1 MKTAADNAALN
12 HAISFGKWDYLKITL
27 LGFAL
32 TSLWSSLHTIIL
44 PLRLLDFVPEAQKN
58 TYLDLLIFAGLFL
71 AFIVQPVAGAFSD
84 VSTSKWGRRRP
95 FIVAGAVPLAI
106 LLFGTGL
113 PGGYAVIFA
122 LYCLM
127 QISSNVAQ
135 GPFQALIP
143 DLVPEKQRGRAS
155 GIRGLLLII
164 SGVLLVRIVAVFMK
178 DYPAHSSGF
187 WMSLAV
193 LGILIA
199 GTLVYTLLA
208 VKETPWQWPFP
219 GTSQRRP
226 VSPLTAALSSF
237 RVDTKAKPGFIAFL
251 AASFLVFT
259 GWNTLLAHALYY
271 FKDVTGVSSAAAATG
286 DLVLTMGAAMIAV
299 VFFAGWLSDKFGRRP
314 VVIASGFLG
323 AAGTLALLGSTAY
336 WQILLSGSLLGL
348 CAGAWISSQWALA
361 TDLVGKENAGKYMGM
376 VNMSVAGAGAAARL
390 IGPLIDVLNSYV
402 SGLGYRVMLLAC
414 IIYFIAGSLL
424 LLRVKISPGITPDP
438 SV

>member
-1 MKTAADNAALN
+1 MKIAADNAALSRVK
-12 HAISFGKWDYLKITL
+12 SFGKWDYLKITL

-44 PLRLLDFVPEAQKN
+44 PLRLLDFVPETQKN

-71 AFIVQPVAGAFSD
+71 AFVVQPVAGAFSD
-84 VSTSKWGRRRP
+84 VSISRWGRRRP
-95 FIVAGAVPLAI
+95 FIVAGAVPLVV

-127 QISSNVAQ
+127 QITSNVAQ

-164 SGVLLVRIVAVFMK
+164 GGVLLVRIVAVFMK
-178 DYPAHSSGF
+178 DYPADSSGL
-187 WMSLAV
+187 WMSLVV

-208 VKETPWQWPFP
+208 VKETPWQEPFP
-219 GTSQRRP
+219 GISQGRP
-226 VSPLTAALSSF
+226 VSPVNAVLNSF
-237 RVDTKAKPGFIAFL
+237 TVDVKAKPGFISFL
-251 AASFLVFT
+251 VASFLVFT

-286 DLVLTMGAAMIAV
+286 DLVLTMGAAMIIV

-390 IGPLIDVLNSYV
+390 IGPLIDVLNSNV

-414 IIYFIAGSLL
+414 IVYFIAGSLL
-424 LLRVKISPGITPDP
+424 LLRSYHHLF
-438 SV
+438 